1 MAGLSFSDFD
11 SLEDVLATDRFELL
25 ISPQGQAGLNQ
36 VLAVRCT
43 QIAVPQTVIEQMP
56 VTIQGMEFN
65 FRGRRTYDKTIGAT
79 FVETID
85 AAVNLGIR
93 NWMENVCGSESQNGQ
108 RKKQYSTFGDL
119 NVLDQS
125 GNPALAFGM
134 DNVWPQELP
143 QQQLDGSQAQPY
155 NSQCT
160 FSLDRLTMDGVNLL

>member
-85 AAVNLGIR
+85 AAVMHRRPDNPGCHRPKRAIR
-93 NWMENVCGSESQNGQ
+93 QHLCLI
-108 RKKQYSTFGDL
+108 R
-119 NVLDQS
+119 
-125 GNPALAFGM
+125 
-134 DNVWPQELP
+134 LP
-143 QQQLDGSQAQPY
+143 
-155 NSQCT
+155 
-160 FSLDRLTMDGVNLL
+160 